1 MAADAD
7 SEDYRAQIRVITQAM
22 PAAVSISNAAG
33 AVLWVNPFWS
43 KFTGVSFDDSVGR
56 GWHGS
61 VHDDDLASLTTAFG
75 AGRERGEGFVA
86 EVRLR
91 SAAGDWRWSKI
102 QGEPLANARG
112 RIEGWITVA
121 TDIDQ
126 QVRSNL
132 ALHESEERF
141 RLMAENAPVNLW
153 MGDAE
158 GRCVYLNRMQ
168 REFWGV
174 AEDLAGFSWAETLL
188 DDDRAALFAAFD
200 EAMRTQSPFEVEARY
215 HRADGAV
222 RILKTS
228 ARPRHD
234 PEGAFLGMI
243 GVNTDVTE
251 ARRAELHQ
259 RLLVNEL
266 NHRVKNTL
274 ATVQSLADQTLRA
287 SQDVGQAK
295 DVLEGRLMALSAAHN
310 VLNRENWDA
319 ADLSVVVS
327 EALRPFD
334 SPGGARFRV
343 RGPSARIAP
352 RAALA
357 VSLVLHELATNAVK
371 YGALSCEQG
380 GVELTWDEGDGDK
393 VNVLWREAGGPPVAP
408 PVRQGFGTRLLA
420 GVAVDLGAA
429 AALDYRPQGLECRFD
444 APMATFEPDEFGGL

>member
-7 SEDYRAQIRVITQAM
+7 DEDYRAQVRVMSQAM

-33 AVLWVNPFWS
+33 VVLWVNPFWS
-43 KFTGVSFDDSVGR
+43 SFTGVSFADSVGQ

-61 VHDDDLASLTTAFG
+61 VHADDLPALTAAFS

-102 QGEPLANARG
+102 RGEPLVNAKS
-112 RIEGWITVA
+112 RIEGWISVA
-121 TDIDQ
+121 TDIDE

-153 MGDAE
+153 MGDAD

-174 AEDLAGFSWAETLL
+174 ADDLSDFSWGDTLL
-188 DDDRAALFAAFD
+188 EEDRDALFNVFGAA
-200 EAMRTQSPFEVEARY
+200 MQTQSPFEVEARY
-215 HRADGAV
+215 RRADGAM
-222 RILKTS
+222 RTLRTS

-234 PEGAFLGMI
+234 ANGAFLGMI

-334 SPGGARFRV
+334 SPGGQRFRV

-380 GVELTWDEGDGDK
+380 CVALTWDEGDGEK
-393 VNVLWREAGGPPVAP
+393 VNVLWREVGGPPVAP
-408 PVRQGFGTRLLA
+408 PARQGFGTRLLA

-429 AALDYRPQGLECRFD
+429 AALDYRPDGLECRFD